1 MEQAA
6 ADHEFLR
13 RLLDVQ
19 DAAARGHPL
28 GVAVGDQAAAAVG
41 VLVPERAVDDV
52 GDGLEPAVRVPRG
65 ALGLTRGV
73 VDLAHLVHVHERVE
87 PRQVHPGEGAPDREP
102 LALVAGRR
110 GGDRG
115 DLPLGLGDVG
125 LRDPRQHEYVVDG
138 DRWHGFLLRLSASI
152 TMLERSNI
160 PNGPWLRAPAP
171 LLVTMGSVAFPAWI
185 PTRARVWTR
194 SASRTC
200 SPGRCVPGWPG
211 PRSGPRMVTH
221 ITGLASGYFATMMH
235 IPPGP
240 PLALTTDGVGTKIL
254 LAREANRWE
263 PIGIDCVA
271 NNVND
276 VICTGA
282 VPLALLDY
290 MATDRIDAGVLEA
303 VARGLYLGAEEAGIA
318 IPGGEI
324 AQIGAMLAPS
334 AGGPPM
340 LDLVGTAVGALPP
353 GRDPVD
359 GSRVSAGDV
368 ILALPSSGL
377 HSNGYSLARRAL
389 FETGGLS
396 LDSQVPGTGQRLDDA
411 LLAPTRVYVRAA
423 EALWEAGVTPRG
435 LVHISGGGLLNL
447 ARLAA
452 DVSYELDALPPPPP
466 VFALIAEA
474 GRVPAATMYATFN
487 MGTGFCVIVSPS
499 EAQAAIDALKSAGEQ
514 PVVAGSVTGRPGRYV
529 SIPSAGLVGR
539 GDAFEAVRDTV

>member
-1 MEQAA
+1 MDPYASAGVDEQR
-6 ADHEFLR
+6 EQ
-13 RLLDVQ
+13 DVF
-19 DAAARGHPL
+19 AR
-28 GVAVGDQAAAAVG
+28 AM
-41 VLVPERAVDDV
+41 R
-52 GDGLEPAVRVPRG
+52 
-65 ALGLTRGV
+65 
-73 VDLAHLVHVHERVE
+73 
-87 PRQVHPGEGAPDREP
+87 
-102 LALVAGRR
+102 
-110 GGDRG
+110 
-115 DLPLGLGDVG
+115 
-125 LRDPRQHEYVVDG
+125 
-138 DRWHGFLLRLSASI
+138 
-152 TMLERSNI
+152 
-160 PNGPWLRAPAP
+160 PWL
-171 LLVTMGSVAFPAWI
+171 
-185 PTRARVWTR
+185 ARTTVR
-194 SASRTC
+194 S
-200 SPGRCVPGWPG
+200 P
-211 PRSGPRMVTH
+211 MVTH

-290 MATDRIDAGVLEA
+290 MAIDRIEEEVLEE
-303 VARGLYLGAEEAGIA
+303 VARGLYLGATEAGIA

-377 HSNGYSLARRAL
+377 HSNGFSLARRAL
-389 FETGGLS
+389 FETGGLT
-396 LDSQVPGTGQRLDDA
+396 LDRPGARHRPAARRRPAGADPGL
-411 LLAPTRVYVRAA
+411 RA
-423 EALWEAGVTPRG
+423 GRRG
-435 LVHISGGGLLNL
+435 AMGGGRHAPGPGAHLRRRP
-447 ARLAA
+447 AQPGAA
-452 DVSYELDALPPPPP
+452 GRGRVVLSSTRCRRAPP

-474 GRVPAATMYATFN
+474 GKIPAATMFATFN
-487 MGTGFCVIVSPS
+487 MGTGFCVVVSPS
-499 EAQAAIDALKSAGEQ
+499 EAQAAMDALKSAGEV

-529 SIPSAGLVGR
+529 SIPVGGIAR
-539 GDAFEAVRDTV
+539 PRRRLRPGELTRRLQYPRFVCSFGCWDPRNCRQRADDLLGTPCAIPSKHGCPWLC